1 MQQTTETHTLET
13 SHVLSNITQDTQW
26 TLLAGRLIEGRQSE
40 EGQSRLPSSLV
51 ALNSRS
57 QIKKIDVDGNK
68 VQEVKRFMKPL
79 KPMLGQSSLSGW
91 YVKPTVE

>member
-1 MQQTTETHTLET
+1 M
-13 SHVLSNITQDTQW
+13 LSNITQDTQW
-26 TLLAGRLIEGRQSE
+26 TLLAGRLIEG
-40 EGQSRLPSSLV
+40 GQYRLPSSLV

-68 VQEVKRFMKPL
+68 VQEVKRFMEPL
-79 KPMLGQSSLSGW
+79 KPTLGQSSLSGW